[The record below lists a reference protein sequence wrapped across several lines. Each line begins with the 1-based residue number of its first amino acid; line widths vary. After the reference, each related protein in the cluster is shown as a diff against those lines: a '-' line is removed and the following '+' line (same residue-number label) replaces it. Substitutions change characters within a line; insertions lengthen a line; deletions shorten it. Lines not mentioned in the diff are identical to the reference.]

1 MAAAP
6 RTSNSPITQ
15 ATIRVLI
22 ILVVPPGILSLFAM
36 VPGTA
41 AMSGFTTNTREVQ
54 LKPITPR
61 TCCGGLVHQSGGPLG
76 QIRPVVASS
85 GAWPGKRATHSQ
97 GPHARGY
104 LPIIVDNTSF

>member
-6 RTSNSPITQ
+6 RTSNRPITQ

-61 TCCGGLVHQSGGPLG
+61 TGCGGLVHQSGGPLG
-76 QIRPVVASS
+76 QIRPVVAAS
-85 GAWPGKRATHSQ
+85 GPGPGTRRTPSPR
-97 GPHARGY
+97 PHARRY
-104 LPIIVDNTSF
+104 L